1 MEKTKEK
8 DMRICKWNK
17 LLKLIKVVNNMEQGF
32 KVCQSHECE
41 KGKGILV
48 SSLY

>member
-1 MEKTKEK
+1 MEKNKGE
-8 DMRICKWNK
+8 RHAYLQWNK
-17 LLKLIKVVNNMEQGF
+17 VLKLVKVVNNMEWGF
-32 KVCQSHECE
+32 KACQSDECE